1 MAAVL
6 MLILQKILFTYPASF
21 SVSAN
26 VDTWYD
32 NSLHFLHMLLF
43 LLQIP
48 TATAACSYKI
58 FTLYSHTSG
67 IWDYLLRTVNK
78 NMAYILSQSFW
89 LSLCDMIS
97 VESHKD
103 CQVMLN
109 ARGKKEKRMCCHDCV
124 ERWCH
129 SKFSGERCKLLW
141 LGLLSKE
148 ACLHQNSSNFSH
160 LVCRH
165 CATSQQTLT
174 QSRCKL
180 WRKTSAEQKHLELKQ
195 MAFPCISRGYLVNT
209 SFEAQLTNK
218 RALHCSCPIPL
229 CGSLNITPE
238 SLFKRHR
245 LIRARHTILNTL

>member
-1 MAAVL
+1 
-6 MLILQKILFTYPASF
+6 MLILDITTAYISYICSYIYFKFQQPQLLAVTKSLLFTVIRQEFGIISWGLWTKTWPIFWARASD
-21 SVSAN
+21 SASA
-26 VDTWYD
+26 TW
-32 NSLHFLHMLLF
+32 F
-43 LLQIP
+43 QWKV
-48 TATAACSYKI
+48 T
-58 FTLYSHTSG
+58 
-67 IWDYLLRTVNK
+67 RTVRWCS
-78 NMAYILSQSFW
+78 MQG
-89 LSLCDMIS
+89 
-97 VESHKD
+97 E
-103 CQVMLN
+103 
-109 ARGKKEKRMCCHDCV
+109 KKEKRMCCHDCV

-129 SKFSGERCKLLW
+129 SKFSGELCKLLW

-160 LVCRH
+160 LVCWH

-174 QSRCKL
+174 QSRFKL

-209 SFEAQLTNK
+209 SFEAQLTNI

-229 CGSLNITPE
+229 RGSLNITPE